1 MNEKQ
6 ISKLHTELIQTKV
19 NIMQGE
25 IQKTI
30 NEIAIEMGID
40 LTEKWNVNPDFT
52 KFIKEEKPLNA

>member
-30 NEIAIEMGID
+30 NEIALEMNLD
-40 LTEKWNVNPDFT
+40 LSENWKINNSFT
-52 KFIKEEKPLNA
+52 KFEKSDD